1 MLFLFLNFK
10 KTPENPELS
19 FELKRQLNTFNDQLE
34 FSEDEDIDD
43 WKKNFE
49 MLSQTFEMRRLQIA
63 QDEYIAKLIQ
73 NEEFLNELRSDQD
86 FMNTLTLES
95 DYSKYKSEN
104 SLMHQREIKVGS
116 AEISNAELKS
126 KLKNMGKS
134 NETV

>member
-1 MLFLFLNFK
+1 MQ

-49 MLSQTFEMRRLQIA
+49 SLSQTFEMRRLQIA

-95 DYSKYKSEN
+95 DYSKFKSEN
-104 SLMHQREIKVGS
+104 SLINQRDLKVGS
-116 AEISNAELKS
+116 SEISNAELKS

-134 NETV
+134 NQIIYLSF